1 TVQAKSLYDLTE
13 RNRWQFIFEPGDG
26 NQIVLLVIEKL
37 RDSSLGV
44 VRLGPT
50 RASRKLGKPG
60 FQSRGKAYG
69 KHSQG
74 RSQLLCDQPQPQARY
89 PRWNRW
95 KLRHMHRQENQAWCS
110 RNRQSDPLWRPVA
123 PRSSL
128 ITAVP

>member
-1 TVQAKSLYDLTE
+1 MIPISACANQPPQKGWCNFVNRKLYGTTASRKSTVQAKSLYDLAE

-44 VRLGPT
+44 VRLRPT

-69 KHSQG
+69 EH
-74 RSQLLCDQPQPQARY
+74 
-89 PRWNRW
+89 
-95 KLRHMHRQENQAWCS
+95 
-110 RNRQSDPLWRPVA
+110 
-123 PRSSL
+123 
-128 ITAVP
+128 

>member
-1 TVQAKSLYDLTE
+1 ACKCLSKFTGIGSLQEAFLKEPQDTFLCWFPSFSSSFRARGSKSTVQAKSLYDLAE

-44 VRLGPT
+44 VRLRPT

-69 KHSQG
+69 KH
-74 RSQLLCDQPQPQARY
+74 
-89 PRWNRW
+89 
-95 KLRHMHRQENQAWCS
+95 
-110 RNRQSDPLWRPVA
+110 
-123 PRSSL
+123 
-128 ITAVP
+128 